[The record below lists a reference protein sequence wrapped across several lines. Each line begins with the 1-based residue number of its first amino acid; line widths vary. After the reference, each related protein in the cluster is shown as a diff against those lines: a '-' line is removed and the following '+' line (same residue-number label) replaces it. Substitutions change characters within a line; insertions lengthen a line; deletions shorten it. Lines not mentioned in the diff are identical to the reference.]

1 MHITAAASRS
11 RLRRVSVFL
20 HLLRGA
26 RPGES
31 YIRAM
36 HTSLN
41 HYAEHEFNASTFTA
55 RSIAGTGAD
64 IH

>member
-1 MHITAAASRS
+1 M
-11 RLRRVSVFL
+11 FL